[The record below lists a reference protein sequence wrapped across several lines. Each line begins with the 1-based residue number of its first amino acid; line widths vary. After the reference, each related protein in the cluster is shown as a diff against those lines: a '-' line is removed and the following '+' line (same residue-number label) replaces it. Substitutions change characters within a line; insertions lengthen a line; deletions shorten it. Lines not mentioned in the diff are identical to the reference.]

1 MGSQKERRRAHCCHV
16 LPNASEQPSPDESFP
31 ENVKDTDGTNSL
43 CRDQP
48 PRRPCAGDK
57 WGIY

>member
-1 MGSQKERRRAHCCHV
+1 V
-16 LPNASEQPSPDESFP
+16 LPNPSEQPSPDESIP
-31 ENVKDTDGTNSL
+31 ENEKDTDGTSSL